1 MLYQPTLTNIPVV
14 VAMVRR
20 KIEIDDSMKEVI
32 CTLWDRKKGHAE
44 IVQHLNDR
52 YHFKISKSI
61 LKKHMIVWGKRR
73 NNVLPSRDAIYLK
86 DLKTAI
92 MDLFVNKNAT
102 DTMILVDLES
112 RGFPIAKRRLRRLRL
127 EMGLRRR
134 RDAGL

>member
-1 MLYQPTLTNIPVV
+1 MLQ
-14 VAMVRR
+14 
-20 KIEIDDSMKEVI
+20 
-32 CTLWDRKKGHAE
+32 
-44 IVQHLNDR
+44 
-52 YHFKISKSI
+52 
-61 LKKHMIVWGKRR
+61 KHMIAWGKRR
-73 NNVLPSRDAIYLK
+73 NNILPSRDAIYLK

-112 RGFPIAKRRLRRLRL
+112 RGFPIAKRRLRWLRL